1 MIVGEIVV
9 TLDGG
14 AILAG
19 VAAIIATVAGTG
31 WRIGRR
37 VGKPNG
43 KGNVVEMI
51 EVVLEEQSK
60 VRHEQERVAH
70 ELGRR
75 ADYDHRIE
83 AKLDEM
89 GNRFDEHLEW
99 HEGQLLGSVRSG
111 RGV

>member
-1 MIVGEIVV
+1 MFDDGVVV

-19 VAAIIATVAGTG
+19 VAAVIAAIAGTG
-31 WRIGRR
+31 WRINRR

-43 KGNVVEMI
+43 KGNVVEML
-51 EVVLEEQSK
+51 EVVLDEQMK
-60 VRHEQERVAH
+60 VRQEQERVAK
-70 ELGRR
+70 ELLRR
-75 ADYDHRIE
+75 ADYDRRIE
-83 AKLDEM
+83 AKLDEF

-99 HEGQLLGSVRSG
+99 HDGLLGSVRSG